1 MTKSTIF
8 LQIVGEKLKQTQ
20 CKYCS
25 RIVKGRQLEFREPIC
40 ATCYGKLKTVRKLIK
55 VMEPLKVM
63 YEDRFVQGTEFA
75 IDNGL
80 PIPEEDLKRYHE
92 IIERRNNGDR

>member
-1 MTKSTIF
+1 M
-8 LQIVGEKLKQTQ
+8 KQTQ

-25 RIVKGRQLEFREPIC
+25 KTVKGRQLEFREPIC

-55 VMEPLKVM
+55 VLEPLKAM

-75 IDNGL
+75 IDTGL
-80 PIPEEDLKRYHE
+80 PIPEEDLKRYYE
-92 IIERRNNGDR
+92 IIERRKNNE